1 MQHLTFRSAALAA
14 ATFLASCGGGNDS
27 AFGGPGADTDWVSGS
42 FLPSESFSAQCVA
55 PRSGTDPATGSPYPD
70 VGGTVVDE
78 NNFLRSYSNETYL
91 WYSEIVDRD
100 PALSGTAAYFDLLKT
115 TATTSSG
122 NPKDKFHFTF
132 PTDEWFELSQSGIAA
147 GYGAEW
153 VLLSATPP
161 RQVVVAYT
169 QPNSPATAASVMLE
183 RGAEILVV
191 DGVDL
196 VNDNT
201 QAGVNTL
208 NAALFPA
215 SSGETHTF
223 TVRDRG
229 SANTRS
235 ISMTSANI
243 TLTPVQSVSVITTPT
258 GNVGYLVFN
267 DHIATAEQAL
277 VNAVNQ
283 LNSNG
288 IVDLVIDLRYNGGGF
303 LDIASE
309 FAYMI
314 AGAARTAGRTFE
326 QLQFNNKHPSTDPVT
341 GQPLAPI
348 PFHNRTLG
356 FSGPAGQLLPTLNL
370 TRVFVLSGANTC
382 SASES
387 IVNSLRGVD
396 VEVIQI
402 GSTTCGKPYGFY
414 PTDNCGTTYFTIQFR
429 GVNEKNFGDYS
440 DGFSAAN
447 TVGPAGVSVPGCSV
461 GDDFSQALGDPL
473 EARFAAA
480 LNYRDTQ
487 TCPAASGLAPPGLAK
502 STTGVPLD
510 LADGTMHKSPWRQ
523 NRIVSK

>member
-1 MQHLTFRSAALAA
+1 MQDTSLRLTTLLAA
-14 ATFLASCGGGNDS
+14 GLLASCGGGDS
-27 AFGGPGADTDWVSGS
+27 GFAGDGGNSGWVSGS
-42 FLPSESFSAQCVA
+42 FLPSAGFYAQCVA
-55 PRSGTDPATGSPYPD
+55 PRSGVNPATGGPYPD
-70 VGGTVVDE
+70 VRGTVTDE

-91 WYSEIVDRD
+91 WYSEIIDRD
-100 PALSGTAAYFDLLKT
+100 PALYTTPAYFDLLKT
-115 TATTSSG
+115 NATTASG
-122 NPKDKFHFTF
+122 NPKDKFHFTY
-132 PTDEWFELSQSGIAA
+132 PTDEWYQLSQGGIAA

-169 QPNSPATAASVMLE
+169 HPNSPATAPTVMLE

-201 QAGVNTL
+201 QNGVNIL
-208 NAALFPA
+208 NAGLFPA
-215 SSGETHTF
+215 STGETHTF

-235 ISMTSANI
+235 ITMTSANI
-243 TLTPVQSVSVITTPT
+243 TLTPVQAVSFIATPT

-267 DHIATAEQAL
+267 DHIATAEEAL
-277 VNAVNQ
+277 IDAVNQ
-283 LNSNG
+283 LNSNN
-288 IVDLVIDLRYNGGGF
+288 IVDLVIDLRYNGGGY

-314 AGAARTAGRTFE
+314 AGAAATAGQTFE
-326 QLQFNNKHPSTDPVT
+326 LLQFNAKHPSTNPVT

-348 PFHNRTLG
+348 PFHNRTQG
-356 FSGPAGQLLPTLNL
+356 FSVPAGQPLPTLDL
-370 TRVFVLSGANTC
+370 PRVFVLSGPNTC

-414 PTDNCGTTYFTIQFR
+414 ATDNCGTTYFTIQFR
-429 GVNEKNFGDYS
+429 GVNAKNFGDYS
-440 DGFSAAN
+440 DGFSPAN
-447 TVGPAGVSVPGCSV
+447 SPGTAGVPLPGCSV
-461 GDDFSQALGDPL
+461 GDDFTRALGDPL

-480 LNYRDTQ
+480 LNYRDSQ
-487 TCPAASGLAPPGLAK
+487 SCPAASGLAQPGVAKPPAETL
-502 STTGVPLD
+502 SLP
-510 LADGTMHKSPWRQ
+510 DGPMHKSPWRE
-523 NRIVSK
+523 NRIIPE

>member
-1 MQHLTFRSAALAA
+1 MQQLFIRSAVLGAA
-14 ATFLASCGGGNDS
+14 SVLVSCGGGDS
-27 AFGGPGADTDWVSGS
+27 GFSGGPGGNGGWVSGS
-42 FLPSESFSAQCVA
+42 YLPSDTFFAQCVA
-55 PRSGTDPATGSPYPD
+55 PRSGNDPATGRPYPD
-70 VGGTVVDE
+70 VSGSVVDE

-100 PALSGTAAYFDLLKT
+100 PALHSTPAYFNLLKT
-115 TATTSSG
+115 AATTPSG
-122 NPKDKFHFTF
+122 SPKDKFHFTY
-132 PTDEWFELSQSGIAA
+132 PTDEWFQLSQSGISA

-153 VLLSATPP
+153 VLLSSTPP

-169 QPNSPATAASVMLE
+169 QPNSPATAATVMLA
-183 RGAEILVV
+183 RGAEILTV
-191 DGVDL
+191 DGIDL

-201 QAGVNTL
+201 QDGIDIL
-208 NAALFPA
+208 NAGLFPA
-215 SSGETHTF
+215 GTGETHTF
-223 TVRDRG
+223 TVRDQG
-229 SANTRS
+229 SATTRS
-235 ISMTSANI
+235 VTMTSANI
-243 TLTPVQSVSVITTPT
+243 TLTPVQSVAITATPT

-283 LNSNG
+283 LNNSN

-314 AGAARTAGRTFE
+314 AGAATTAGRTFE
-326 QLQFNNKHPSTDPVT
+326 LLQFNSKHPSTDPVT

-348 PFHNRTLG
+348 PFHNRSLG
-356 FSGPAGQLLPTLNL
+356 FSVPAGQLLPTLDL
-370 TRVFVLSGANTC
+370 SRVFVLSGPNTC

-396 VEVIQI
+396 VEVVQI

-440 DGFSAAN
+440 DGFSPAN
-447 TVGPAGVSVPGCSV
+447 SAGPAGVSLPGCSV
-461 GDDFSQALGDPL
+461 GDDFSHALGDPV

-480 LNYRDTQ
+480 LKYRDEQ
-487 TCPAASGLAPPGLAK
+487 TCPAASGLAQPGLAK
-502 STTGVPLD
+502 TTAGETSALG
-510 LADGTMHKSPWRQ
+510 DGPMHKSPWRQ
-523 NRIVSK
+523 NRILQK